1 MFEQPIDK
9 IKQQWVPRLLSVLP
23 APSPLPGL
31 IGRAMLKRG
40 DYTLGQNMPQ
50 IVERKEGVLI
60 DADHLARYR
69 SLCGFRADGPL
80 PATYLALL
88 SFTPTLRIMLNK
100 AMPLPV
106 MGQIHLRNRVAVLA
120 EFDHNAPLDIEVAI
134 GRSNITAAGLEWDI
148 DCSVYAE
155 GVPVWKA
162 TATSLHRCTTGV
174 PRQRGGEKVKFDQ
187 FQERQALTIS
197 AELGRQYARLS
208 GDFNPIHLADVTAN
222 LFGFK
227 QAIIHGMWT
236 KARALAALQEVLP
249 SAGYSAEVKFIRP
262 IALPSE
268 VQLGIHYAQNAGQ
281 QLAAFAVA
289 ATDCRAIH
297 LHGECQLL
305 EKQ

>member
-1 MFEQPIDK
+1 MFEQPGEK
-9 IKQQWVPRLLSVLP
+9 IKQLWVPRLRSVLP
-23 APSPLPGL
+23 TPSPLPGL
-31 IGRAMLKRG
+31 IGRAILKRG
-40 DYTLGQNMPQ
+40 DYTLGDNLPH

-60 DADHLARYR
+60 DAEHLARYR
-69 SLCGFRADGPL
+69 LLCGFHTDGPL

-106 MGQIHLRNRVAVLA
+106 MGQVHLRNRVAVLA
-120 EFDHNAPLDIEVAI
+120 DFDHNAPLAIEVAT

-174 PRQRGGEKVKFDQ
+174 PRKRGEKVKFDQ
-187 FQERQALTIS
+187 YQERQALTIP
-197 AELGRQYARLS
+197 ADLGRQYARLS
-208 GDFNPIHLADVTAN
+208 GDFNPIHLADITAN

-227 QAIIHGMWT
+227 QAIIHGMWS
-236 KARALAALQEVLP
+236 KARALAAMQEVLP
-249 SAGYSAEVKFIRP
+249 SSGYSAEVKFVRP

-268 VQLGIHYAQNAGQ
+268 VQLGINVAHNTAE
-281 QLAAFAVA
+281 QLATFAVA
-289 ATDCRAIH
+289 ATDGRAIH
-297 LHGECQLL
+297 LHGECQL
-305 EKQ
+305 EAP